1 MTNKLMNMDEIA
13 DRYFDLEMATDEI
26 FTDMVNRWD
35 EFTETDRKLIC
46 KALAEQMNEYALY
59 KILDG
64 LSYDLDVA
72 DMEKDLSKNL
82 AKEAAKAAT
91 KAAPAEKR
99 NEDDDDFEFIDL
111 DL

>member
-35 EFTETDRKLIC
+35 EFTETDRKLVC

-72 DMEKDLSKNL
+72 EQEKEDIQKN
-82 AKEAAKAAT
+82 KEAI
-91 KAAPAEKR
+91 KR
-99 NEDDDDFEFIDL
+99 CVCNLIDRI
-111 DL
+111 

>member
-13 DRYFDLEMATDEI
+13 NKYFDLEMATDEI
-26 FTDMVNRWD
+26 FTDMVNRWN
-35 EFTETDRKLIC
+35 EFTETDRKLVC

-72 DMEKDLSKNL
+72 DMEKDLEEQEHYEN
-82 AKEAAKAAT
+82 KEAI
-91 KAAPAEKR
+91 KR
-99 NEDDDDFEFIDL
+99 CVCNLIDRI
-111 DL
+111 

>member
-35 EFTETDRKLIC
+35 EFTETDRKLVC

-72 DMEKDLSKNL
+72 DMEKDLEEQEHYVKKEDIKRCVCNL
-82 AKEAAKAAT
+82 
-91 KAAPAEKR
+91 
-99 NEDDDDFEFIDL
+99 IDRI
-111 DL
+111 

>member
-13 DRYFDLEMATDEI
+13 DRYFDLEMTTDEI
-26 FTDMVNRWD
+26 FTDMVNSWD
-35 EFTETDRKLIC
+35 EFTETDRKLVC

-72 DMEKDLSKNL
+72 EQEKEDIQKN
-82 AKEAAKAAT
+82 KEAI
-91 KAAPAEKR
+91 KR
-99 NEDDDDFEFIDL
+99 CVCNLIDWI
-111 DL
+111 

>member
-13 DRYFDLEMATDEI
+13 DRYFDLEMTTDEI

-35 EFTETDRKLIC
+35 EFTETDRKLVC

-72 DMEKDLSKNL
+72 EQEKEDIQKN
-82 AKEAAKAAT
+82 KEAI
-91 KAAPAEKR
+91 KR
-99 NEDDDDFEFIDL
+99 CVCNLIDWI
-111 DL
+111 

>member
-26 FTDMVNRWD
+26 FTDMMNRWD
-35 EFTETDRKLIC
+35 EFTETDRKLVC

-72 DMEKDLSKNL
+72 DMEKDLEEQEHYEN
-82 AKEAAKAAT
+82 KEAI
-91 KAAPAEKR
+91 KR
-99 NEDDDDFEFIDL
+99 CVCNLIDRI
-111 DL
+111 

>member
-1 MTNKLMNMDEIA
+1 MINKLMNMDEIA

-35 EFTETDRKLIC
+35 EFTETDRKLVC

-72 DMEKDLSKNL
+72 DMEKDLEEQEHYEN
-82 AKEAAKAAT
+82 KEAI
-91 KAAPAEKR
+91 KR
-99 NEDDDDFEFIDL
+99 CVCNLIDRI
-111 DL
+111 

>member
-35 EFTETDRKLIC
+35 ELTETDRKLVC

-72 DMEKDLSKNL
+72 EQEKEDIQKN
-82 AKEAAKAAT
+82 KEAI
-91 KAAPAEKR
+91 KR
-99 NEDDDDFEFIDL
+99 CVCNLIDRI
-111 DL
+111 

>member
-13 DRYFDLEMATDEI
+13 DKYFDLEMATDEI

-35 EFTETDRKLIC
+35 EFTETDRKLVC

-72 DMEKDLSKNL
+72 DMEKDLEEQEHYEN
-82 AKEAAKAAT
+82 KEAI
-91 KAAPAEKR
+91 KR
-99 NEDDDDFEFIDL
+99 CVCNLIDRI
-111 DL
+111 

>member
-13 DRYFDLEMATDEI
+13 DRYFDLEMTTDEI

-35 EFTETDRKLIC
+35 EFTETDRKLVC

-72 DMEKDLSKNL
+72 EQEKEDIQKN
-82 AKEAAKAAT
+82 KEAI
-91 KAAPAEKR
+91 KR
-99 NEDDDDFEFIDL
+99 CVCNLIDRI
-111 DL
+111 

>member
-72 DMEKDLSKNL
+72 DMEKDLEEQEHYEN
-82 AKEAAKAAT
+82 KEAI
-91 KAAPAEKR
+91 KR
-99 NEDDDDFEFIDL
+99 CVCNLIDRI
-111 DL
+111 

>member
-26 FTDMVNRWD
+26 FMDMVNRWN
-35 EFTETDRKLIC
+35 EFTETDRKLVC

-72 DMEKDLSKNL
+72 EQEKEQEEQEHYRKKEDIKRCVCNL
-82 AKEAAKAAT
+82 
-91 KAAPAEKR
+91 
-99 NEDDDDFEFIDL
+99 IDRI
-111 DL
+111 

>member
-35 EFTETDRKLIC
+35 EFTETDRKLVC

-72 DMEKDLSKNL
+72 DMEKDLEEQEHYEN
-82 AKEAAKAAT
+82 KEAI
-91 KAAPAEKR
+91 KR
-99 NEDDDDFEFIDL
+99 CVCNLIDRI
-111 DL
+111 

>member
-35 EFTETDRKLIC
+35 EFIETDRKLVC

-72 DMEKDLSKNL
+72 DMEKDLEEQEHYEN
-82 AKEAAKAAT
+82 KEAI
-91 KAAPAEKR
+91 KR
-99 NEDDDDFEFIDL
+99 CVCNLIDRI
-111 DL
+111 